1 MAYIFQTL
9 ANKGNAKGL
18 TAGSKEAAAWFR
30 ETASNI
36 KTVSVPKLM
45 NDKENVT
52 NKIKITDIGRMFMY
66 SYDPK
71 GKQTLPYYDKFPL
84 IILVSVDSD
93 GFHGLN
99 LHYLP
104 PFLRAKLMDALFSL
118 RNNNKYDD
126 STKLA
131 KISYEVLSSAS
142 KFKYFA
148 PCFKRYLYSHLQSN
162 FLYVSPENWDKALML
177 PTERFAKMSKDKVF
191 KESQRMV

>member
-9 ANKGNAKGL
+9 AKKGTAKGL
-18 TAGSKEAAAWFR
+18 DKGSKEAIDWYR
-30 ETASNI
+30 KTAS
-36 KTVSVPKLM
+36 KVKKVSVAKLM
-45 NDKENVT
+45 TDKENIT
-52 NKIKITDIGRMFMY
+52 DKIKVTDIGRMFMY
-66 SYDPK
+66 AYDPK
-71 GKQTLPYYDKFPL
+71 GKLTLPYYDKVPL

-162 FLYVSPENWDKALML
+162 FLYISPENWDKALML